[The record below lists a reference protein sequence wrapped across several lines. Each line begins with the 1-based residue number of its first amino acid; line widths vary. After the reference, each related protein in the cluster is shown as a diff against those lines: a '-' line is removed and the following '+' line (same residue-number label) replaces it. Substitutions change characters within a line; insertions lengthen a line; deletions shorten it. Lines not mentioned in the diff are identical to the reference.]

1 MDKRFEKVSGDP
13 TRAGAPFVIR
23 IHAEAGYIIMTTT
36 HYDVNYGNFQTS
48 LYEEIR
54 RDAYGEDI
62 GQYSWL
68 TAGEHDKFI
77 SWLGLAP
84 GRALLDVGC
93 GAGGPAVRIA
103 TLTGCTLTGVDV
115 HEGAISTA
123 RSFARERGLEN
134 RADFRV
140 VNADKQLP
148 FPEAGFDAITCI
160 DAINHLQDRL
170 RVVADWARLLKRG
183 GRLLFTNP
191 AVVTGPV
198 TNAEIAVR
206 SYSGFYLF
214 VPNGYDERIIAEC
227 GLRLVA
233 CEDRTSNMAEIAERR
248 KNARELRRVALRPI
262 EGDAVYENQQ
272 AFLSL
277 VGQLARDGRLSR
289 FVYVAEKT

>member
-1 MDKRFEKVSGDP
+1 
-13 TRAGAPFVIR
+13 
-23 IHAEAGYIIMTTT
+23 MTTT

-68 TAGEHDKFI
+68 TAGEQDKFI
-77 SWLGLAP
+77 SWLGLAA

-115 HEGAISTA
+115 HEQAISTA

-134 RADFRV
+134 RTDFRV
-140 VNADKQLP
+140 VDADKQLP

-170 RVVADWARLLKRG
+170 RVLADWARLLKRG

-248 KNARELRRVALRPI
+248 KNARELRCVALRSI

-277 VGQLARDGRLSR
+277 VAQLAQDGRLSR
-289 FVYVAEKT
+289 FVYVAEKA